1 MEKYEEIFKL
11 LEEGR
16 KQVEISESTGFS
28 INVIKKVSQLMKL
41 YTEIQS
47 YNDGEEILDKV
58 KLLKFKAL
66 ELKKIAN
73 NRELLDECLVIVN
86 KDTKQSEIKG
96 IVAKLST
103 RSARLKQAKEEYI
116 ERKSHIEQELKV
128 EQEIVS
134 NLKNKEKMLVEK
146 YPFLGGRKKKVRGGI
161 SNLVGI
167 YKDRFVLKGRL
178 SLDIK
183 HKEEYVKYNRAE
195 KVWEIKDINEFS
207 NFIEDRVNSKESVY
221 WFESEHFKKC
231 AYYDN
236 GYERL
241 CKYDDLY
248 KLPAKIEGFGI
259 IQLENE
265 LKKSKK
271 IISELKKQLK
281 IIRSENTENYMEDT
295 LFADSVIDSDIA
307 EHRLVQD
314 AFLKYSFKKGFVAAS
329 EITIGNKRFDT
340 LLFKPSK
347 IIIGEIKA
355 SRSDFIS
362 DKKYMTYM
370 DYCNEL
376 YFVLS
381 SNIKIK
387 QDEIEKLK
395 NEGVGLYI
403 VNTKNNTVKKVHGSL
418 TRSIEEK
425 NEAEVINKLLKTLS
439 KKIQDK

>member
-1 MEKYEEIFKL
+1 M
-11 LEEGR
+11 
-16 KQVEISESTGFS
+16 
-28 INVIKKVSQLMKL
+28 
-41 YTEIQS
+41 
-47 YNDGEEILDKV
+47 
-58 KLLKFKAL
+58 
-66 ELKKIAN
+66 
-73 NRELLDECLVIVN
+73 
-86 KDTKQSEIKG
+86 
-96 IVAKLST
+96 
-103 RSARLKQAKEEYI
+103 
-116 ERKSHIEQELKV
+116 
-128 EQEIVS
+128 
-134 NLKNKEKMLVEK
+134 
-146 YPFLGGRKKKVRGGI
+146 
-161 SNLVGI
+161 
-167 YKDRFVLKGRL
+167 
-178 SLDIK
+178 
-183 HKEEYVKYNRAE
+183 
-195 KVWEIKDINEFS
+195 
-207 NFIEDRVNSKESVY
+207 
-221 WFESEHFKKC
+221 
-231 AYYDN
+231 
-236 GYERL
+236 
-241 CKYDDLY
+241 
-248 KLPAKIEGFGI
+248 
-259 IQLENE
+259 
-265 LKKSKK
+265 
-271 IISELKKQLK
+271 KKQLK